1 MYRNL
6 VRIAIPDT
14 SRFLR
19 SAMPGLAG
27 HTGWAPLTDGNRAG
41 VLISQ
46 ASLRHHMKRPW
57 GIVCNGVLAI
67 ADPDSLEF
75 GFVEL
80 SIFDDVVQIVP

>member
-1 MYRNL
+1 MQRTKS
-6 VRIAIPDT
+6 IANDGGRASRVVSGTGIPG
-14 SRFLR
+14 
-19 SAMPGLAG
+19 GLAMS
-27 HTGWAPLTDGNRAG
+27 LTDGNRAG